1 MVGRELRA
9 DRVPRIKNKN
19 LSIVHMYLT
28 WYKLCFIAYIQ
39 YPTLVT
45 DILVSH
51 FTQITYTYYCTCNM
65 LPNYKD
71 KNKKGTKG
79 KRGQPL

>member
-1 MVGRELRA
+1 MGGNLEQIGFLELRTRI
-9 DRVPRIKNKN
+9 RVSYICN
-19 LSIVHMYLT
+19 LT